1 MVSVYAGRKP
11 VPQIE
16 VSRDLVSILFIF
28 LNSYISILSCPIFR
42 RARFPS
48 QAPPRCTTIFLGTRR
63 THHPT
68 LQVTIVGPPGSR
80 CSLSRGETESLVA
93 TSRRHLQDPT
103 LHYAF
108 PHTCSCH
115 QHVTAWTSTR
125 LSWREYVDD
134 IWSVTSGCRSART
147 PVFVRFASVRVLEA
161 SVIFRKAFDLPPHSF
176 LPLEHFRSY
185 GNWQQT
191 TTHIAT

>member
-1 MVSVYAGRKP
+1 MSHFLSY
-11 VPQIE
+11 
-16 VSRDLVSILFIF
+16 SSIAIYPYFAAR
-28 LNSYISILSCPIFR
+28 SSAARVFR
-42 RARFPS
+42 AKHHQGHPHFPRYPPHASSHAASHHRGPAR
-48 QAPPRCTTIFLGTRR
+48 I
-63 THHPT
+63 T
-68 LQVTIVGPPGSR
+68 LQ
-80 CSLSRGETESLVA
+80 LSRGETESLVA

-125 LSWREYVDD
+125 LSWHEYIDD

-176 LPLEHFRSY
+176 LPLEHFHSY

>member
-1 MVSVYAGRKP
+1 LS
-11 VPQIE
+11 QN
-16 VSRDLVSILFIF
+16 SFIF

-48 QAPPRCTTIFLGTRR
+48 QAPPRCITTFLGTRR

-80 CSLSRGETESLVA
+80 CSILRGENASLLV
-93 TSRRHLQDPT
+93 TSLRHLQDPT

-125 LSWREYVDD
+125 LSWTEYIDD
-134 IWSVTSGCRSART
+134 TWSVTSAQ
-147 PVFVRFASVRVLEA
+147 
-161 SVIFRKAFDLPPHSF
+161 
-176 LPLEHFRSY
+176 LEHRYSSASPQTKYLKPARSSVKHS
-185 GNWQQT
+185 T
-191 TTHIAT
+191 SRHIHPCHWSTFVATDIGSSLLRI

>member
-1 MVSVYAGRKP
+1 MLP
-11 VPQIE
+11 
-16 VSRDLVSILFIF
+16 DL
-28 LNSYISILSCPIFR
+28 
-42 RARFPS
+42 
-48 QAPPRCTTIFLGTRR
+48 PPRAFSEPSTTKGTLIFLGTRR

-125 LSWREYVDD
+125 LSWHDYIDD

-147 PVFVRFASVRVLEA
+147 PVFDRFASVQVLEA

-176 LPLEHFRSY
+176 PPLERFRSY
-185 GNWQQT
+185 ELAADYYAYSGMNFQT
-191 TTHIAT
+191 VTYTEYPLPVEQVNR